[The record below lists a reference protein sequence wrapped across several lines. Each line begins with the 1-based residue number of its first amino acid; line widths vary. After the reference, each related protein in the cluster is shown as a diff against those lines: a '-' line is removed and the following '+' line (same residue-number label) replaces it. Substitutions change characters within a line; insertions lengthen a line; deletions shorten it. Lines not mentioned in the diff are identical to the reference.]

1 VGDRSRKD
9 KDIGRIQKESG
20 RDKERA
26 RILEP
31 RKRCCKIREAVV

>member
-9 KDIGRIQKESG
+9 KDLGRIQKESG

-31 RKRCCKIREAVV
+31 MKRCCKIREAVV